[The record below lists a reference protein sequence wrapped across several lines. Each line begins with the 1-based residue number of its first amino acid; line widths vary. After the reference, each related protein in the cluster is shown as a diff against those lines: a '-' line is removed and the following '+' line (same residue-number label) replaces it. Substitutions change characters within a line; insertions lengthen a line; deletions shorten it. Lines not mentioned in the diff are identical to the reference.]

1 MIDYYKKIP
10 LILNKR
16 EKILLLPLILL
27 GFFSSLLEMF
37 AIVMILPVFE
47 IVFSGNMEKYVN
59 IINTYFYFPDF
70 YEEKIS
76 KSFILVL
83 VLLIFI
89 IKNILLGIIN
99 YITTKYFFTINYRIS
114 NELFNKYL
122 NSNYSFFITNK
133 SEEFLRK
140 VYHDTDAIKTYL
152 ISTQILFV
160 EILFV
165 FLLFLFLFITNR
177 EITIFV
183 ILIFLISFLFY
194 SFLFKKKI
202 MNLGKIFQDSIG
214 GLQNVVINGILGI
227 KDIITYNMENWFSGQ
242 FKNLSKQTI
251 FSQFKLV
258 FITSLPRFYLEL
270 IVVMSIIIP
279 MIFFINLNLDI
290 QKSLPI
296 ISLFAVSLFR
306 MIPSAN
312 KILSSYNNI
321 KFSKVF
327 IDTYTSDLNKI
338 NNMNKLKEEKL
349 FDFQNSLEFKNLK
362 YTYSK
367 SNIEILKNINLVIKK
382 NKTTLITGPNGS
394 GKSTLLN
401 IISGLI
407 SITDGQ
413 ILLDSKETKLNR
425 FWAKQLSYVQQNSF
439 LLNQTIRENI
449 VTDVHRHLNKID
461 EKKLKDIEETLNL
474 NKIFE
479 NFPEKLD
486 SNVGYNGEKLSG
498 GQKQILSIARAL
510 YKDGKIII
518 LDEPSSALD
527 EESKNI
533 LVNLLFKIKNK
544 KTIIIVSHE
553 LELFNN
559 CTDTVLDVNNGMV
572 KQKFLEKI

>member
-1 MIDYYKKIP
+1 
-10 LILNKR
+10 
-16 EKILLLPLILL
+16 
-27 GFFSSLLEMF
+27 
-37 AIVMILPVFE
+37 
-47 IVFSGNMEKYVN
+47 
-59 IINTYFYFPDF
+59 
-70 YEEKIS
+70 
-76 KSFILVL
+76 
-83 VLLIFI
+83 
-89 IKNILLGIIN
+89 
-99 YITTKYFFTINYRIS
+99 
-114 NELFNKYL
+114 
-122 NSNYSFFITNK
+122 
-133 SEEFLRK
+133 
-140 VYHDTDAIKTYL
+140 
-152 ISTQILFV
+152 
-160 EILFV
+160 
-165 FLLFLFLFITNR
+165 
-177 EITIFV
+177 
-183 ILIFLISFLFY
+183 
-194 SFLFKKKI
+194 
-202 MNLGKIFQDSIG
+202 
-214 GLQNVVINGILGI
+214 
-227 KDIITYNMENWFSGQ
+227 
-242 FKNLSKQTI
+242 
-251 FSQFKLV
+251 
-258 FITSLPRFYLEL
+258 
-270 IVVMSIIIP
+270 
-279 MIFFINLNLDI
+279 MIFFINFNLDI

-338 NNMNKLKEEKL
+338 NHINKLKEQKL
-349 FDFQNSLEFKNLK
+349 FDFQNILEFKNLK

-382 NKTTLITGPNGS
+382 NQTTLITGPNGS

-413 ILLDSKETKLNR
+413 ILLDSKEIKLNR
-425 FWAKQLSYVQQNSF
+425 YWAKQLSYVQQNSF
-439 LLNQTIRENI
+439 LLNKTIRENI
-449 VTDVHRHLNKID
+449 VTDVHKDLNKID
-461 EKKLKDIEETLNL
+461 KKKLKDIEETLNL
-474 NKIFE
+474 NKVFE

-533 LVNLLFKIKNK
+533 LVNLLLKIKNK

>member
-59 IINTYFYFPDF
+59 IINTYFYFPEF

-99 YITTKYFFTINYRIS
+99 YITTKYFFNINYRIS
-114 NELFNKYL
+114 SELFNKYL

-152 ISTQILFV
+152 ISAQILFV

-183 ILIFLISFLFY
+183 ILIFLISFLIY

-251 FSQFKLV
+251 YSQFKLV
-258 FITSLPRFYLEL
+258 FLTSLPRFYLEL
-270 IVVMSIIIP
+270 IVVMSIIFP

-290 QKSLPI
+290 QKSLPV

-327 IDTYTSDLNKI
+327 IDTYTTDLDNI
-338 NNMNKLKEEKL
+338 NQINKLKEEKL
-349 FDFQNSLEFKNLK
+349 FNFQNILEFKNLK
-362 YTYSK
+362 YTYAK

-407 SITDGQ
+407 SITDGH
-413 ILLDSKETKLNR
+413 ILLDSKEIKLNR

-474 NKIFE
+474 NKVFE
-479 NFPEKLD
+479 NFPKKLD

-533 LVNLLFKIKNK
+533 LVKLLLKIKNK

-559 CTDTVLDVNNGMV
+559 CTDIVFDVNNGVV
-572 KQKFLEKI
+572 KQKFPKKI

>member
-474 NKIFE
+474 NKVFE

>member
-1 MIDYYKKIP
+1 
-10 LILNKR
+10 
-16 EKILLLPLILL
+16 
-27 GFFSSLLEMF
+27 
-37 AIVMILPVFE
+37 
-47 IVFSGNMEKYVN
+47 
-59 IINTYFYFPDF
+59 
-70 YEEKIS
+70 
-76 KSFILVL
+76 
-83 VLLIFI
+83 
-89 IKNILLGIIN
+89 
-99 YITTKYFFTINYRIS
+99 
-114 NELFNKYL
+114 
-122 NSNYSFFITNK
+122 
-133 SEEFLRK
+133 
-140 VYHDTDAIKTYL
+140 
-152 ISTQILFV
+152 
-160 EILFV
+160 
-165 FLLFLFLFITNR
+165 
-177 EITIFV
+177 
-183 ILIFLISFLFY
+183 
-194 SFLFKKKI
+194 

-214 GLQNVVINGILGI
+214 GLQNVVINGVLGI
-227 KDIITYNMENWFSGQ
+227 KDIITYNMENWFSDQ

-258 FITSLPRFYLEL
+258 FLTSLPRFYLEL

-279 MIFFINLNLDI
+279 MIFFINFNLDI

-338 NNMNKLKEEKL
+338 NHINKLKEQKL
-349 FDFQNSLEFKNLK
+349 FDFQNILEFKNLK

-382 NKTTLITGPNGS
+382 NQTTLITGPNGS

-413 ILLDSKETKLNR
+413 ILLDSKEIKLNR
-425 FWAKQLSYVQQNSF
+425 YWAKQLSYVQQNSF
-439 LLNQTIRENI
+439 LLNKTIRENI
-449 VTDVHRHLNKID
+449 VTDVHKDLNKID
-461 EKKLKDIEETLNL
+461 KKKLKDIEETLNL
-474 NKIFE
+474 NKVFE

-533 LVNLLFKIKNK
+533 LVNLLLKIKNK

>member
-1 MIDYYKKIP
+1 
-10 LILNKR
+10 
-16 EKILLLPLILL
+16 
-27 GFFSSLLEMF
+27 MF

-47 IVFSGNMEKYVN
+47 IIFSGNMEKYIN
-59 IINTYFYFPDF
+59 IINTYFYFPEF

-83 VLLIFI
+83 VLIIFI

-99 YITTKYFFTINYRIS
+99 YITTKYFFNINYRIS

-152 ISTQILFV
+152 ISAQILFV

-165 FLLFLFLFITNR
+165 LLLFLFLFITNR
-177 EITIFV
+177 EITIFI
-183 ILIFLISFLFY
+183 ILIFLISFLIY

-214 GLQNVVINGILGI
+214 GLQNVVINGVLGI
-227 KDIITYNMENWFSGQ
+227 KDIITYNMENWFSDQ

-258 FITSLPRFYLEL
+258 FLTSLPRFYLEL

-279 MIFFINLNLDI
+279 MIFFINFNLDI

-338 NNMNKLKEEKL
+338 NHINKLKEQKL
-349 FDFQNSLEFKNLK
+349 FDFQNILEFKNLK

-382 NKTTLITGPNGS
+382 NQTTLITGPNGS

-413 ILLDSKETKLNR
+413 ILLDSKEIKLNR
-425 FWAKQLSYVQQNSF
+425 YWAKQLSYVQQNSF
-439 LLNQTIRENI
+439 LLNKTIRENI
-449 VTDVHRHLNKID
+449 VTDVHKDLNKID
-461 EKKLKDIEETLNL
+461 KKKLKDIEETLNL
-474 NKIFE
+474 NKVFE

-533 LVNLLFKIKNK
+533 LVNLLLKIKNK

>member
-10 LILNKR
+10 LILSKR

-47 IVFSGNMEKYVN
+47 IIFSGNMEKYIN
-59 IINTYFYFPDF
+59 IINTYFYFPEF

-83 VLLIFI
+83 VLIIFI

-99 YITTKYFFTINYRIS
+99 YITTKYFFNINYRIS

-152 ISTQILFV
+152 ISAQILFV

-165 FLLFLFLFITNR
+165 LLLFLFLFITNR
-177 EITIFV
+177 EITIFI
-183 ILIFLISFLFY
+183 ILIFLISFLIY

-214 GLQNVVINGILGI
+214 GLQNVVINGVLGI
-227 KDIITYNMENWFSGQ
+227 KDIITYNMENWFSDQ

-258 FITSLPRFYLEL
+258 FLTSLPRFYLEL

-279 MIFFINLNLDI
+279 MIFFINFNLDI

-338 NNMNKLKEEKL
+338 NHINKLKEQKL
-349 FDFQNSLEFKNLK
+349 FDFQNILEFKNLK

-382 NKTTLITGPNGS
+382 NQTTLITGPNGS

-413 ILLDSKETKLNR
+413 ILLDSKEIKLNR
-425 FWAKQLSYVQQNSF
+425 YWAKQLSYVQQNSF
-439 LLNQTIRENI
+439 LLNKTIRENI
-449 VTDVHRHLNKID
+449 VTDAHKDLNKID
-461 EKKLKDIEETLNL
+461 KKKLKDIEETLNL
-474 NKIFE
+474 NKVFE

-533 LVNLLFKIKNK
+533 LVNLLLKIKNK

>member
-10 LILNKR
+10 LILSKR

-47 IVFSGNMEKYVN
+47 IIFSGNMEKYIN
-59 IINTYFYFPDF
+59 IINTYFYFPEF

-83 VLLIFI
+83 VLIIFI

-99 YITTKYFFTINYRIS
+99 YITTKYFFNINYRIS

-152 ISTQILFV
+152 ISAQILFV

-165 FLLFLFLFITNR
+165 LLLFLFLFITNR
-177 EITIFV
+177 EITIFI
-183 ILIFLISFLFY
+183 ILIFLISFLIY

-214 GLQNVVINGILGI
+214 GLQNVVINGVLGI
-227 KDIITYNMENWFSGQ
+227 KDIITYNMENWFSDQ

-258 FITSLPRFYLEL
+258 FLTSLPRFYLEL

-279 MIFFINLNLDI
+279 MIFFINFNLDI

-338 NNMNKLKEEKL
+338 NHINKLKEQKL
-349 FDFQNSLEFKNLK
+349 FDFQNILEFKNLK

-382 NKTTLITGPNGS
+382 NQTTLITGPNGS

-413 ILLDSKETKLNR
+413 ILLDSKEIKLNR
-425 FWAKQLSYVQQNSF
+425 YWAKQLSYVQQNSF
-439 LLNQTIRENI
+439 LLNKTIRENI
-449 VTDVHRHLNKID
+449 VTDVHKDLNKID
-461 EKKLKDIEETLNL
+461 KKKLKDIEETLNL
-474 NKIFE
+474 NKVFE

-533 LVNLLFKIKNK
+533 LVNLLLKIKNK

>member
-1 MIDYYKKIP
+1 
-10 LILNKR
+10 
-16 EKILLLPLILL
+16 
-27 GFFSSLLEMF
+27 
-37 AIVMILPVFE
+37 
-47 IVFSGNMEKYVN
+47 
-59 IINTYFYFPDF
+59 
-70 YEEKIS
+70 
-76 KSFILVL
+76 
-83 VLLIFI
+83 
-89 IKNILLGIIN
+89 
-99 YITTKYFFTINYRIS
+99 
-114 NELFNKYL
+114 
-122 NSNYSFFITNK
+122 
-133 SEEFLRK
+133 
-140 VYHDTDAIKTYL
+140 
-152 ISTQILFV
+152 
-160 EILFV
+160 
-165 FLLFLFLFITNR
+165 
-177 EITIFV
+177 
-183 ILIFLISFLFY
+183 
-194 SFLFKKKI
+194 
-202 MNLGKIFQDSIG
+202 
-214 GLQNVVINGILGI
+214 
-227 KDIITYNMENWFSGQ
+227 
-242 FKNLSKQTI
+242 
-251 FSQFKLV
+251 
-258 FITSLPRFYLEL
+258 
-270 IVVMSIIIP
+270 
-279 MIFFINLNLDI
+279 
-290 QKSLPI
+290 
-296 ISLFAVSLFR
+296 
-306 MIPSAN
+306 
-312 KILSSYNNI
+312 
-321 KFSKVF
+321 
-327 IDTYTSDLNKI
+327 
-338 NNMNKLKEEKL
+338 MNKLKEEKL

-553 LELFNN
+553 LELVNN

>member
-10 LILNKR
+10 LILSKR

-47 IVFSGNMEKYVN
+47 IIFSGNMEKYIN
-59 IINTYFYFPDF
+59 IINTYFYFPEF

-99 YITTKYFFTINYRIS
+99 YITTKYFFNINYRIS

-152 ISTQILFV
+152 ISAQILFV

-165 FLLFLFLFITNR
+165 LLLFLFLFITNR
-177 EITIFV
+177 EITIFI
-183 ILIFLISFLFY
+183 ILIFLISFLIY

-214 GLQNVVINGILGI
+214 GLQNVVINGVLGI
-227 KDIITYNMENWFSGQ
+227 KDIITYNMENWFSDQ

-258 FITSLPRFYLEL
+258 FLTSLPRFYLEL

-279 MIFFINLNLDI
+279 MIFFINFNLDI

-338 NNMNKLKEEKL
+338 NHINKLKEQKL
-349 FDFQNSLEFKNLK
+349 FDFQNILEFKNLK

-382 NKTTLITGPNGS
+382 NQTTLITGPNGS

-413 ILLDSKETKLNR
+413 ILLDSKEIKLNR
-425 FWAKQLSYVQQNSF
+425 YWAKQLSYVQQNSF
-439 LLNQTIRENI
+439 LLNKTIRENI
-449 VTDVHRHLNKID
+449 VTDVHKDLNKID
-461 EKKLKDIEETLNL
+461 KKKLKDIEETLNL
-474 NKIFE
+474 NKVFE

-533 LVNLLFKIKNK
+533 LVNLLLKIKNK

>member
-59 IINTYFYFPDF
+59 IINTYFYFPEF

-99 YITTKYFFTINYRIS
+99 YITTKYFFNINYRIS

-152 ISTQILFV
+152 ISAQILFV

-183 ILIFLISFLFY
+183 ILIFLISFLIY

-251 FSQFKLV
+251 YSQFKLV
-258 FITSLPRFYLEL
+258 FLTSLPRFYLEL
-270 IVVMSIIIP
+270 IVVMSIIFP

-290 QKSLPI
+290 QKSLPV

-327 IDTYTSDLNKI
+327 IDTYTTDLDNI
-338 NNMNKLKEEKL
+338 NQINKLKEEKL
-349 FDFQNSLEFKNLK
+349 FNFQNILEFKNLK
-362 YTYSK
+362 YTYAK

-407 SITDGQ
+407 SITDGH
-413 ILLDSKETKLNR
+413 ILLDSKEIKLNR

-474 NKIFE
+474 NKVFE
-479 NFPEKLD
+479 NFPKKLD

-533 LVNLLFKIKNK
+533 LVKLLLKIKNK

-559 CTDTVLDVNNGMV
+559 CTDIVFDVNNGVV
-572 KQKFLEKI
+572 KQKFPKKI

>member
-270 IVVMSIIIP
+270 IVVMSILIP